1 MKDFIL
7 HALLY
12 IGIALLLIVGLD
24 WYQDDRD
31 EARHQHDAA
40 VYKQGY
46 KAGWEAKENGEL
58 FDPEYDD

>member
-24 WYQDDRD
+24 WYRNDRD

>member
-24 WYQDDRD
+24 WYRNDRD
-31 EARHQHDAA
+31 EARQKHDAA

-58 FDPEYDD
+58 FDPEYVE